1 MHVILSGVCDA
12 RVRASHVESK
22 DPSPGTCLWQGCFDC
37 EGAARS
43 RCSFSAQHDNFSFQ
57 PIQILRTYHTRQ
69 ALALT
74 IFCPDLQLKA
84 CSNSAMF
91 DTTLSMR
98 NTGREW
104 GSVVTA
110 MRAISGRMLVHH
122 E

>member
-1 MHVILSGVCDA
+1 MA
-12 RVRASHVESK
+12 RGFALAWTADGGRRHMAIATRPLPRAQKKWAS
-22 DPSPGTCLWQGCFDC
+22 F
-37 EGAARS
+37 AAGPF
-43 RCSFSAQHDNFSFQ
+43 SFSINIYQ
-57 PIQILRTYHTRQ
+57 TRH

-84 CSNSAMF
+84 CSNSDMF

-98 NTGREW
+98 KTGREW

-110 MRAISGRMLVHH
+110 RRAISGRTLEHH